1 MINAYRKC
9 QASAP
14 DLRVLGNGMRP
25 FAWMAVTGFISPAQ
39 TGGNSTL

>member
-14 DLRVLGNGMRP
+14 DLHVRGNGMRP
-25 FAWMAVTGFISPAQ
+25 FAWLAVMGFISPARS
-39 TGGNSTL
+39 GGNSTL

>member
-14 DLRVLGNGMRP
+14 DQRVRGSGMST
-25 FAWMAVTGFISPAQ
+25 FAWMAVTAFISPAQ
-39 TGGNSTL
+39 SGGNSTL